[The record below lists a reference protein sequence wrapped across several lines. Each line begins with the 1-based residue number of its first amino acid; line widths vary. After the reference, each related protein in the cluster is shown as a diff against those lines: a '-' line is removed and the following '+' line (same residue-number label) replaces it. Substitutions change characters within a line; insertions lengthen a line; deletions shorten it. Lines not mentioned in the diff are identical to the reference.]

1 VEFTGY
7 CRQILLLAVAVA
19 AWAQLVM
26 KFRPMGMVTAV
37 LVYLICILQVELQL
51 IPAVAVAVVGRL
63 DQALRLL
70 RQVLTVVLTVRNH
83 QHPQLLRQIE
93 VEAAVVVVL
102 VLQVVMAV
110 QEG

>member
-1 VEFTGY
+1 VAFTGY
-7 CRQILLLAVAVA
+7 CPQILQLAAVVAV
-19 AWAQLVM
+19 WAQLVM
-26 KFRPMGMVTAV
+26 KFRPMGMVTAA
-37 LVYLICILQVELQL
+37 LVYLVRILQAERQHIL
-51 IPAVAVAVVGRL
+51 AVAVAVVGRL

-93 VEAAVVVVL
+93 VEAVVVVVL